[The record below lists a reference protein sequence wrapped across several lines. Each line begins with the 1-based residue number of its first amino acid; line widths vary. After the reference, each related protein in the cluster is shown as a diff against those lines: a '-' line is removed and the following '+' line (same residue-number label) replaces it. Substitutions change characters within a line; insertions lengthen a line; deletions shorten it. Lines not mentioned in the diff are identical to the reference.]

1 MVGILMK
8 KTFLLTVAFAAICVD
23 HARAQTSRPFQD
35 EILYQIMPIA
45 WRDSNNDSQ
54 GSLQTRF
61 GDFGGLS
68 STTSLD
74 YLQNLGVTMI
84 YLQPVF
90 PSAAYH
96 GYQHGPA
103 DTLNSWFGTQAQLQA
118 FIDGAH
124 ARNMKVI
131 LDFVA
136 YGVSTNSTYYSSA
149 FNNPA
154 SPFDQWLAFTNA
166 QNTQYQGYSFS
177 TWSGANV
184 GFIHWNLA
192 NSSAS
197 NTVINW
203 ARKWLDPNNDGNTSD
218 GVDGFRLDH
227 IYANAP
233 EGWGANISFWENFCT
248 SLRTTKPGIFI
259 FGEHGDW
266 GSYGAEVMTPNGFDG
281 VLTKPFEFAARD
293 AVRDELASGLYS
305 AMANTILATPTNKV
319 VVAQTNDHDS
329 DRIASVWGSNNAKQK
344 VGAAVLMTQ
353 PFPPNIYYGDEIGM
367 RGVKG
372 NWGSDANDIP
382 MREPFKWLAAN
393 AAPMSNYWVLN
404 SSAFNNRTAQNNDGR
419 SVQEQ
424 NGVSG
429 SILETYRSLI
439 NARRQSIAL
448 RRGSYVPVTNS
459 STRVWS
465 FVRVHNDQKVLVA
478 INLGN
483 ASVNAVLNLSSFG
496 VANGS
501 TTPVNLITGP
511 ALPAITTANRSAYS
525 ITLPAYSYAIA
536 SADLTYT
543 PPPPP
548 PADID
553 GRQIPQDAGLQSLVA
568 TQTSPTNMGN
578 NAAELNQLFVRAAE
592 DGLRISVTGNVPT
605 DGTALVLFVQSN
617 PGGQQVL
624 NTSALTPPPA
634 GLPQLS
640 GTTMDT
646 GFAPDHLFYV
656 NFFSGSIYVD
666 QVLLTSSGA
675 TKAYRGSGIVG
686 SGVGTLGGG
695 TNPNG
700 LLVAMDNSNVAGVS
714 ASSVAGA
721 GTATT
726 GVEVRVPYVDIAL
739 PTTAAGRAG
748 RSLRIASTIVRTDG
762 SMGNQWLPGC
772 PSGTGNLGIAPNMN
786 SISGQQF
793 AVFNFPAV
801 ACDSIDFNNDTSLF
815 DPQDVDA
822 FLSVYGEGPCIPANA
837 SCNDVDFNND
847 GSLFDPCDIDSF
859 LRVFSEGPCT
869 PCGQ

>member
-1 MVGILMK
+1 M
-8 KTFLLTVAFAAICVD
+8 AFAAIGVD
-23 HARAQTSRPFQD
+23 HALAQTSRPFQD

-96 GYQHGPA
+96 GYQHGAA
-103 DTLNSWFGTQAQLQA
+103 DTLNSWFGTQPQLQA

-166 QNTQYQGYSFS
+166 QNTQFQGYSFS

-266 GSYGAEVMTPNGFDG
+266 GSYGTEVMSTNGFDG
-281 VLTKPFEFAARD
+281 ALTKPFEFAARD

-344 VGAAVLMTQ
+344 VGAAVLLTQ

-382 MREPFKWLAAN
+382 MREPFKWLAVN

-439 NARRQSIAL
+439 NARKQSIAL

-501 TTPVNLITGP
+501 TTPVNLISGP

-553 GRQIPQDAGLQSLVA
+553 GRQIPQDAGVQSLVA

-640 GTTMDT
+640 GTTMDA
-646 GFAPDHLFYV
+646 GFAPDHLFYI

-675 TKAYRGSGIVG
+675 TKTYRGGGIVG

-721 GTATT
+721 ATATT

-748 RSLRIASTIVRTDG
+748 RSLRVASTIVRTDG

-822 FLSVYGEGPCIPANA
+822 FLSVYGEGPCIPTNA